1 MKKHLQRFSSIVV
14 AVFLCMNAF
23 SQDTPD
29 TLSTS
34 YGDGADAYVSND
46 EKIGPDDVGSD
57 QYLVVRNHE
66 VRMRITFLRFDIT
79 ENPRFNPADQAY
91 IGLYVNHAEKMG
103 DPFREILVYGLTDD
117 ALDNWDE
124 TMLTYNTAPGLDF
137 ADLASYSLV
146 ESKTGY
152 LTKLTVP
159 ADTVGW
165 IYSEPTVE
173 MDGFINDVN
182 KNHMLTFILL
192 VEETNTGD
200 EVRFDSKED
209 TDTLRA
215 PILHSMEPIGINESK
230 SPSGVRMKQ
239 NFPNPFIGTTTLS
252 YHLKKAEHV
261 ELTMYNMLGAK
272 VATLVNEF
280 QETGEYNV
288 NIDVDRLKLS
298 PGIYFAKINVGLSSQ
313 TIKMNICE

>member
-1 MKKHLQRFSSIVV
+1 MKKHLQHVLSLVV

-46 EKIGPDDVGSD
+46 EKIGPDDVCPVE
-57 QYLVVRNHE
+57 YLVVRNHE

-79 ENPRFNPADQAY
+79 DNPRFNPADQAY

-103 DPFREILVYGLTDD
+103 DPSREISVYGLTDD

-137 ADLASYSLV
+137 ADLANYSLR
-146 ESKTGY
+146 ESKTRY

-159 ADTVGW
+159 ADTLGW
-165 IYSEPTVE
+165 VYSETTAE
-173 MDGFINDVN
+173 MDEFINDVN
-182 KNHMLTFILL
+182 ENHMLTFILL
-192 VEETNTGD
+192 VEEPNTGD

-215 PILHSMEPIGINESK
+215 PILHSMEPIGIVENK
-230 SPSGVRMKQ
+230 SSSGVTMKQ
-239 NFPNPFIGTTTLS
+239 NFPNPFTGFTTLS
-252 YHLKKAEHV
+252 YHLKEAGNV
-261 ELTMYNMLGAK
+261 ELTMYNVLGAK

-280 QETGEYNV
+280 RGTGVHNV
-288 NIDVDRLKLS
+288 NVHADRLNLS
-298 PGIYFAKINVGLSSQ
+298 PGIYYAKINVGSSSQ
-313 TIKMNICE
+313 TIKMICE